1 MEKDTLV
8 QQSDTSIYKYKQCK
22 INKGFLCIFI
32 LLIVSISL
40 QSLMFYNLIMFEKI
54 LSKKLQTVNISH
66 INNYINKI
74 ETIVDYVCDI
84 YIEC

>member
-1 MEKDTLV
+1 MEKDNLINETHIKNNT
-8 QQSDTSIYKYKQCK
+8 QKYK

-54 LSKKLQTVNISH
+54 LSDKIQTVNISH
-66 INNYINKI
+66 INDYINKI
-74 ETIVDYVCDI
+74 ETIVDYVCNL

>member
-1 MEKDTLV
+1 MEKDNLINETHIKNNT
-8 QQSDTSIYKYKQCK
+8 QKYK

-54 LSKKLQTVNISH
+54 LSEKIQTVNISH
-66 INNYINKI
+66 INDYINKI
-74 ETIVDYVCDI
+74 ETIVDYVCNL